1 MSSLLPLTLQAE
13 TVDVDSMVTQMKAIL
28 DQYSAKI
35 KALEVENTIL
45 RNEMMKAGIK
55 IPLSAYTGAIASTG
69 TTTPKP
75 TATGSTATGS
85 TATGTNT
92 PSSPSTNLDTI
103 KQLYGTRYV
112 GFITKV
118 KADWDN
124 IKSAYKIPTDAFIGG
139 YEFVKQGND
148 NHVFVDIMY
157 SRTTLTGSY
166 DAKILYEYNV
176 DTFQRKL
183 VGFFE
188 FNKATGY
195 YTTKTGSNPFAGVA
209 RTFVADPDASSL
221 IIPPTAS
228 TGTVVNPPVS

>member
-1 MSSLLPLTLQAE
+1 MKKYILISIISLTSLLPLTLRAE

-75 TATGSTATGS
+75 TATGSIGTG
-85 TATGTNT
+85 GTTT
-92 PSSPSTNLDTI
+92 PPVTTSLETLKQFYGVRYAGAISKI
-103 KQLYGTRYV
+103 KT
-112 GFITKV
+112 
-118 KADWDN
+118 DWQS
-124 IKSAYKIPTDAFIGG
+124 IKTAYKLPSDAFIGG
-139 YEFVKQGND
+139 YEFVKQGSD
-148 NHVFVDIMY
+148 NHVFLDIMY

-166 DAKILYEYNV
+166 DAKLLYEYNI

-188 FNKATGY
+188 YNKSTGY
-195 YTTKTGSNPFAGVA
+195 YTTKTGSNPFAGVT
-209 RTFVADPDASSL
+209 RTFVADPDAKSL
-221 IIPPTAS
+221 IIPPTA
-228 TGTVVNPPVS
+228 